1 MEIGTFSSLKRYT
14 NNSKNYQTDATKKE
28 SYNDIHKSDNEIC
41 GSSTD
46 LENTIS
52 LHLQNENL
60 ENDYKMFEI
69 ARCFPESEIA
79 KIYLVYRIKP
89 EVESPT
95 IWLHRE
101 STNKWYRLAENF
113 TIYFRMMLVHLG
125 LPLWQC
131 CVAGLSLP
139 AWIQQVYFLIGPH
152 LLPSTVEPMETI
164 STSMWNNG
172 PTNIIDPAI
181 FKGREGKQKNSKKK

>member
-1 MEIGTFSSLKRYT
+1 
-14 NNSKNYQTDATKKE
+14 
-28 SYNDIHKSDNEIC
+28 
-41 GSSTD
+41 
-46 LENTIS
+46 
-52 LHLQNENL
+52 
-60 ENDYKMFEI
+60 
-69 ARCFPESEIA
+69 
-79 KIYLVYRIKP
+79 
-89 EVESPT
+89 
-95 IWLHRE
+95 
-101 STNKWYRLAENF
+101 
-113 TIYFRMMLVHLG
+113 MMLVHLG

-181 FKGREGKQKNSKKK
+181 FKGREGKQKSSKKK